1 MTRFPITNVVGD
13 LVDQH
18 RDPDEKLY
26 ASLELNQVAFP
37 KTGMVVSQTP
47 LGPKFV
53 KSGVANCYGV
63 CENGMWVVA
72 DKAAGIIDAPAAAT
86 DSPIG
91 IVYTTE
97 KEYDR
102 EHYGLQRFGRKIA
115 GDYPRVGLLGIGDT
129 VTTNCLQYD
138 DTVFPAVTTGNNQ
151 MTAEEALLDALTK
164 LDTNPLYVA
173 IKAVGQN
180 ETVSA
185 ANAVPEIVKT
195 PPQAGIYG
203 KIVKFYTIP
212 NGGIGVKYQ
221 IIRI

>member
-47 LGPKFV
+47 LGAAFTK
-53 KSGVANCYGV
+53 ANP

-72 DKAAGIIDAPAAAT
+72 DKAAGAINPPAAPT

-115 GDYPRVGLLGIGDT
+115 GDYPRVGILGLGDT

-138 DTVFPAVTTGNNQ
+138 NETEFAAVTTTGSEK
-151 MTAEEALLDALTK
+151 TSEEVLFEALEKDLS
-164 LDTNPLYVA
+164 V
-173 IKAVGQN
+173 
-180 ETVSA
+180 A
-185 ANAVPEIVKT
+185 ANALYVVAVAGSAVPKITKTKPQSGTYAKVVK
-195 PPQAGIYG
+195 Y
-203 KIVKFYTIP
+203 YTIP
-212 NGGIGVKYQ
+212 NGGKGVKYQ
-221 IIRI
+221 IVSLG

>member
-1 MTRFPITNVVGD
+1 MGNLVRFPITNIEGD
-13 LVDQH
+13 LVAQH
-18 RDPDEKLY
+18 RNPDETLY

-86 DSPIG
+86 SSPIG

-115 GDYPRVGLLGIGDT
+115 GDYPRVGIFGLGDT

-138 DTVFPAVTTGNNQ
+138 DAEFPTFADL
-151 MTAEEALLDALTK
+151 EDALAAIGTTALYVK
-164 LDTNPLYVA
+164 AVAGSPVPQITATNPNGSGTYAKVV
-173 IKAVGQN
+173 KYY
-180 ETVSA
+180 TV
-185 ANAVPEIVKT
+185 
-195 PPQAGIYG
+195 
-203 KIVKFYTIP
+203 P
-212 NGGIGVKYQ
+212 NGGKGIKYQ
-221 IIRI
+221 IIHLA

>member
-1 MTRFPITNVVGD
+1 MGNLVRFPITNVEGD
-13 LVDQH
+13 LVAQH
-18 RDPDEKLY
+18 RNPREKLY

-47 LGPKFV
+47 LGTAFTADDP
-53 KSGVANCYGV
+53 

-72 DKAAGIIDAPAAAT
+72 DKAAGAINPPAAAT

-115 GDYPRVGLLGIGDT
+115 GDYPRVGIFGLGDT

-138 DTVFPAVTTGNNQ
+138 D
-151 MTAEEALLDALTK
+151 AEFTSEAKLWEALEALDATHA
-164 LDTNPLYVA
+164 LYV
-173 IKAVGQN
+173 KAVAG
-180 ETVSA
+180 S
-185 ANAVPEIVKT
+185 AVPQLTATKPTEGTYAKVTK
-195 PPQAGIYG
+195 Y
-203 KIVKFYTIP
+203 YTIP
-212 NGGIGVKYQ
+212 NGGTGVKYQ
-221 IIRI
+221 IVSLG

>member
-47 LGPKFV
+47 LGDAFA
-53 KSGVANCYGV
+53 ANP

-72 DKAAGIIDAPAAAT
+72 DKAAGAINPPAAAT
-86 DSPIG
+86 DSLIG

-102 EHYGLQRFGRKIA
+102 EHYGLQRFGRKFK
-115 GDYPRVGLLGIGDT
+115 GDYPRVGIFGLGDT

-138 DTVFPAVTTGNNQ
+138 ESEFTSEAKLW
-151 MTAEEALLDALTK
+151 EALEDLENT
-164 LDTNPLYVA
+164 PLYV
-173 IKAVGQN
+173 KAV
-180 ETVSA
+180 
-185 ANAVPEIVKT
+185 ANSPVPQLTKVDPNGTGTYAKV
-195 PPQAGIYG
+195 
-203 KIVKFYTIP
+203 VKFYTIP
-212 NGGIGVKYQ
+212 NGGKGVKYQ
-221 IIRI
+221 IVHLA

>member
-1 MTRFPITNVVGD
+1 MAMKRFPITNVVGD

-53 KSGVANCYGV
+53 KGGSGNYGV

-72 DKAAGIIDAPAAAT
+72 DKSKGVIDAPAATT

-102 EHYGLQRFGRKIA
+102 EHYGLQRFGRKVA
-115 GDYPRVGLLGIGDT
+115 GDYPRVGILGLGDT
-129 VTTNCLQYD
+129 VTTNCLQYNTD
-138 DTVFPAVTTGNNQ
+138 NFAN
-151 MTAEEALLDALTK
+151 DAA
-164 LDTNPLYVA
+164 LDTYLAGDLTTAPAYVVV
-173 IKAVGQN
+173 KAG
-180 ETVSA
+180 SPI
-185 ANAVPEIVKT
+185 PEIVKAL
-195 PPQAGIYG
+195 PQNYAGLYG
-203 KIVKFYTIP
+203 KIVKYYTIP
-212 NGGIGVKYQ
+212 NGGKGVKYQ
-221 IIRI
+221 IVSLG

>member
-1 MTRFPITNVVGD
+1 MGMKRFPITNPVGD
-13 LVDQH
+13 MVDKY

-47 LGPKFV
+47 LGAAFTKAAP
-53 KSGVANCYGV
+53 
-63 CENGMWVVA
+63 CENGMWVVG
-72 DKAAGIIDAPAAAT
+72 DKAAGAINPPTAAT
-86 DSPIG
+86 SAPIG

-97 KEYDR
+97 KEYDMM
-102 EHYGLQRFGRKIA
+102 HYGLQRFGRKVA
-115 GDYPRVGLLGIGDT
+115 GDYPRVGLLGVGDT

-138 DTVFPAVTTGNNQ
+138 EDVFVATNDK
-151 MTAEEALLDALTK
+151 TAEQVLLDALK
-164 LDTNPLYVA
+164 DIDAHPLYVA
-173 IKAVGQN
+173 IKAVGNN

-185 ANAVPEIVKT
+185 ANAVPQIVKSV
-195 PPQAGIYG
+195 PQAGIYG

-212 NGGIGVKYQ
+212 NGGLGVKYQ